1 MSHKATENLNRPVM
15 STEMETLI
23 KSSKKKN
30 KQTNISQQKIKVQD
44 QVASKVNFI
53 KHLEKS

>member
-1 MSHKATENLNRPVM
+1 M

-44 QVASKVNFI
+44 QVASKANFI